1 MLNQRKSDEV
11 RFEVWIEQVD
21 AWVKH
26 LSRFVGV
33 DDLPDWLSEDAYD
46 EDLYSKEAAEK
57 AIEEEELFFEF
68 FNME

>member
-11 RFEVWIEQVD
+11 SFEVWIEQVD

-46 EDLYSKEAAEK
+46 EDICSKEAAEK

-68 FNME
+68 FNVE